1 MKNVFLRL
9 LAVAGLLSVPSL
21 ALAADPVYTGTA
33 FDKLQIALN
42 DSALFFGAVLLIA
55 VLVTGFFLGRKW
67 LRSVG

>member
-21 ALAADPVYTGTA
+21 ALAADPTYAGTA
-33 FDKLQIALN
+33 FAKLQTTLN